1 MRQQLG
7 TLIAPTEDTG
17 SVPRT
22 LPTEV
27 NIFTGA

>member
-1 MRQQLG
+1 MGQQLRA
-7 TLIAPTEDTG
+7 LIAPTEDTG
-17 SVPRT
+17 SVPGT